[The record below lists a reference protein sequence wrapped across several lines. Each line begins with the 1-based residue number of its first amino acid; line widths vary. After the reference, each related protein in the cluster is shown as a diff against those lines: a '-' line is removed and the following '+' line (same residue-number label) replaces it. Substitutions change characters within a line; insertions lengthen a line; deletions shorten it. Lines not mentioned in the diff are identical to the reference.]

1 MRLRELLISA
11 MILAWPA
18 GAFAE
23 TTLVVPQLDE
33 PRTLSPDP
41 AADTG
46 AYGPGSSIY
55 SHLVVMDWGVVAGT
69 PAYGDLADS
78 WDISPDGK
86 VYTFKLHPNIKWHD
100 GQPLTSADIKF
111 TYDRMIAKKYPYS
124 AFLKDVEAIETPDAN
139 TLVIKLKNPNAAFVP
154 MMAQAAGWTGK
165 IYPKHLWEKEEG
177 FDTGP
182 YVNKPVGSGPFKF
195 ARWDKGSAVE
205 LVANADYFRGKPKI
219 DRLIF
224 RPIADAN
231 VARAEFDAEQFPH
244 LPYDYA
250 PPLAEVPALQADPSL
265 TVIFTP
271 SHYSRDIQ
279 LNLAKAPLSD
289 LKVRQAISY
298 AIDRDAISRLGFNGF
313 WKPAFHANVD
323 TQIDWINRDVS
334 FPAYDKAKAEALL
347 DAAGLPRKDGKWRF
361 AVSVT
366 GPSYSD
372 CRAINEVLVQQ
383 LREVGIDA
391 KLEAFDQATWFRRMQ
406 EKNFD
411 ISCYFTRYGPDPDA
425 YREHFG
431 TGGQRNFMGYSNAQF
446 DELGAKAAALTDKAE
461 RKKYYADMQAML
473 VRDVPY
479 INLFN
484 EQKTSLARKG
494 WTGFPLDESGY
505 NKSVT
510 WFGYYGV
517 TPPAK

>member
-1 MRLRELLISA
+1 MRLRELLLSA
-11 MILAWPA
+11 MIVTWPVSA
-18 GAFAE
+18 LAE
-23 TTLVVPQLDE
+23 TTLVVPQLDD
-33 PRTLSPDP
+33 PRTLSPNP

-78 WDISPDGK
+78 WEIGPDGK
-86 VYTFKLHPNIKWHD
+86 TYTFKLHPNIKWHD

-111 TYDRMIAKKYPYS
+111 TYDRMIAKKYPYA
-124 AFLKDVEAIETPDAN
+124 AFLRDVEAIETPDAN
-139 TLVIKLKNPNAAFVP
+139 TLVIRLKAPNAAFVP

-195 ARWDKGSAVE
+195 SRWDKGSAVE
-205 LVANADYFRGKPKI
+205 LVANPDYFRGKPKV

-250 PPLAEVPALQADPSL
+250 PPLAEVPALKADPTL
-265 TVIFTP
+265 EVVFTP

-279 LNLAKAPLSD
+279 LNLARAPLSD

-323 TQIDWINRDVS
+323 TQTDWINKDVS

-347 DAAGLPRKDGKWRF
+347 DEAGLPRKDGKWRF

-406 EKNFD
+406 DKNFD

-431 TGGQRNFMGYSNAQF
+431 TGGPRNFMGYSNAAF
-446 DELGAKAAALTDKAE
+446 DELGAKAAAISDKAE
-461 RKKYYADMQAML
+461 RKKYYAEMQAML

-484 EQKTSLARKG
+484 EQKTSLVRKG
-494 WTGFPLDESGY
+494 WSGFPLQESGY
-505 NKSVT
+505 DKSVT

-517 TPPAK
+517 KPPAQ